1 MRRDLVLIIAG
12 AMALIV
18 LTVGRLRDWRPISPG
33 NLASGEFVVTS
44 PRDAGPGSLREAIF
58 AADRKR
64 GAARIVLRTPRVE
77 LRTPLPPLVNA
88 SGIELDGQ
96 DSGCE
101 IEAGKIGLEPVLD
114 VDAPDSEIIAVGIRN
129 AGGTGIRVRE
139 RRTLLKGVRIRNST
153 TGVEAATGSEGL
165 RIEKSDFSANDT
177 GVRISH
183 ESASAVLVS
192 SRFQG
197 HGRAAVWAVSPDPA
211 GGTGRSNLMLRDNV
225 FTNDRI
231 SVVLI
236 NMPGDLVNNRI
247 LGAKEISIYLMGGT
261 GMVRG
266 NRIQSGGGVGV
277 FADEAQGIVIEGN
290 EVDRNRFVGMILR
303 GGRNSLVR
311 GNRIYLNGY
320 GIATVFGESGHPHLV
335 SENLILSQ
343 AYDGLYVVGGS
354 PILRNNRVL
363 KSKAAGVRILDF
375 VSRRHAPITAHP
387 LLSGNELEQN
397 LLNEPV
403 RGTYEEPVANDR
415 R

>member
-1 MRRDLVLIIAG
+1 MRRDFALIIAG
-12 AMALIV
+12 AIALLA
-18 LTVGRLRDWRPISPG
+18 LTVGRLRDWRPISLG
-33 NLASGEFVVTS
+33 SLATHEFIVTS
-44 PRDAGPGSLREAIF
+44 PRDGGPGSLREAIF
-58 AADRKR
+58 AADRKQ
-64 GAARIVLRTPRVE
+64 GHARIVLRTPRVE

-88 SGIELDGQ
+88 SGIELDAE

-101 IEAGKIGLEPVLD
+101 IEAGRIGLEPVLD
-114 VDAPDSEIIAVGIRN
+114 VDAPDSEIHAVAIRN

-139 RRTLLKGVRIRNST
+139 RRTLLKGVRVRNSS
-153 TGVEAATGSEGL
+153 TGVEAAAGSEGL

-197 HGRAAVWAVSPDPA
+197 HGRAAVWAVSPDQAGSA
-211 GGTGRSNLMLRDNV
+211 GGASLIVRDNE

-236 NMPGDLVNNRI
+236 NMPGELVNNRM
-247 LGAKEISIYLMGGT
+247 LGAKEVSLYLMGGA
-261 GMVRG
+261 GVVRK
-266 NRIQSGGGVGV
+266 NRIQSGAGVGV
-277 FADEAQGIVIEGN
+277 FADESQGIIIEGN

-311 GNRIYLNGY
+311 GNRVYLNGY
-320 GIATVFGESGHPHLV
+320 GIATVFGEAGHPHVV

-343 AYDGLYVVGGS
+343 GYDGLYVVGGS

-363 KSKAAGVRILDF
+363 KNKAAGVRILDF
-375 VSRRHAPITAHP
+375 VSRRRAPISAHP